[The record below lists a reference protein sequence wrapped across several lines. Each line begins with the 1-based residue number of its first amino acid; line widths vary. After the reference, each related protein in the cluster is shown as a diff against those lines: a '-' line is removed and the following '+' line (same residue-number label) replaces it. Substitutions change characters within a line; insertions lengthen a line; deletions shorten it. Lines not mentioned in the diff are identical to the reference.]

1 MFKDRAS
8 LSTLTFLGFSIL
20 VALTDQ
26 IIKWLVQQSM
36 AYGQSIEITPFFN
49 WVHVW
54 NEGAAFSLFADSGGW
69 QRYFFIAIAIV
80 VSGVLVNLI
89 LDSRQRAEALAYAM
103 VLGGALGNVID
114 RVFRGY
120 VVDYLDFHWQSWH
133 WPAFNLADVFIVLG
147 VIMIL
152 AMSSGPTKVPTNRW
166 KTHPH
171 NRATTEGSRRR
182 NQCTV
187 N

>member
-1 MFKDRAS
+1 MSGGRTKRVTKAF
-8 LSTLTFLGFSIL
+8 LSFSAL
-20 VALTDQ
+20 VALADQ
-26 IIKWLVQQSM
+26 GIKWLVQQSM

-54 NEGAAFSLFADSGGW
+54 NRGAAFSLFADGGGW
-69 QRYFFIAIAIV
+69 QRYFFIAIAFV
-80 VSGVLVNLI
+80 VSVVLVKLI
-89 LDSRQRAEALAYAM
+89 QDSRQRTEALAYAM

-152 AMSSGPTKVPTNRW
+152 ATSF
-166 KTHPH
+166 
-171 NRATTEGSRRR
+171 RAKKSPGKQVENSQSQTGDYGRE
-182 NQCTV
+182 
-187 N
+187 